1 MNFEGFQDLIR
12 RVAQE
17 WYKAAKKEI
26 IELEMVIYPA
36 MKFTDIFF
44 SIDIDMNFLFYL
56 FRNR

>member
-26 IELEMVIYPA
+26 IELEMVISG
-36 MKFTDIFF
+36 IE
-44 SIDIDMNFLFYL
+44 LQRFYSAL
-56 FRNR
+56 TFDH